1 MGKSPFAGGCLRR
14 RSRKSCNCARDIP
27 LQPVPVHA
35 MDPISTPEGIELSV
49 DQTIDRALKHRPDLL
64 KEVAEIRS
72 AVNR

>member
-1 MGKSPFAGGCLRR
+1 MGKSPLAGGRLRR
-14 RSRKSCNCARDIP
+14 RSQKSCNCARDIQ
-27 LQPVPVHA
+27 LQPEPVHA

-64 KEVAEIRS
+64 KEVDEIRS